1 MTTLYGF
8 VVRAETPLP
17 NTSPVPIPYAPIEA
31 VPNDPAQIPAIQI
44 TALATADA
52 DGWFSISVPEEE
64 DIILRSGN
72 KALEFVSINSQ
83 ETSQVTGVGSTLSTQ
98 NPFEVKAVSRIV
110 PGPLCRD
117 VQDGQ
122 AVLRFPYTFRS
133 EEPVTVPAGAS
144 NYLLSVSGTPLP
156 TEEFQPSS
164 PSQAAN
170 TNYFSR
176 NLPDFIAPDGSIAA
190 EWYIFGYLAPKTDPI
205 PLCEGAAGTP
215 GDCSSVTFNL
225 GDVFRYVANTA
236 GDVSKIIVAHKRK
249 ISFTGQTRIVFYQQQ
264 VARSLRDLRGLLQAI
279 PQTAF
284 TCASV
289 PQSCSTRRVP
299 KKEIVSTLDS
309 LFKTKWPKEIKPI
322 VKSINKLAPKAHSK
336 LLDMLGYYPDSVTTC
351 DNKQ

>member
-52 DGWFSISVPEEE
+52 DGWFSISVPQEE

-83 ETSQVTGVGSTLSTQ
+83 ETAQVTGVGSTLSTQ
-98 NPFEVKAVSRIV
+98 NPFEIKAVSRIM

-215 GDCSSVTFNL
+215 GDCSNVTLDL
-225 GDVFRYVANTA
+225 GNVFRYVTDTA
-236 GDVSKIIVAHKRK
+236 GEVSKVIVAHKRN
-249 ISFTGQTRIVFYQQQ
+249 ISFTGRTRIVYYRRQ
-264 VARSLRDLRGLLQAI
+264 VTKSLRELRGLLQSV
-279 PQTAF
+279 PKTVF
-284 TCASV
+284 TCANT
-289 PQSCSTRRVP
+289 PQNCSTRRVP
-299 KKEIVSTLDS
+299 KKEIVNTLDS
-309 LFKTKWPKEIKPI
+309 LFTTKWPKEIKPI
-322 VKSINKLAPKAHSK
+322 VKFINKLAPPSRRK
-336 LLDMLGYYPDSVTTC
+336 LLKMLDNYPDSVTTC
-351 DNKQ
+351 DQQ